1 MGRALGRLGT
11 CRKAD
16 AIMSRDTV
24 VRSLLVASMFS
35 LGSSPHAQSSSDYR
49 WTVEFGIGW
58 DNSISGNINSSG
70 IGRINN
76 QAVVITKNTYED
88 VYGTGLHLRFG
99 GGYMLDE
106 FSELRATFS
115 FQSLDADLTP
125 MGDIGISR
133 LYGQYDD
140 YQAFGLDVG
149 YRRYAEITPPGL
161 RGYGEGTIGLAFID
175 ETDVVLVAPQANL
188 AGNATDFY
196 DQTAAFTLGANV
208 GLLVEL
214 ATQVDAFGQI
224 GLRYVTGMSE
234 VDGLAGTG
242 LESIN
247 DKSARWTI
255 PFIVGIRA
263 RF

>member
-1 MGRALGRLGT
+1 MNWRNVPYVLV
-11 CRKAD
+11 
-16 AIMSRDTV
+16 TV
-24 VRSLLVASMFS
+24 FTLCVGVASYAQ
-35 LGSSPHAQSSSDYR
+35 AQSAAPEYR
-49 WTVEFGIGW
+49 WSVEFGIGW

-76 QAVVITKNTYED
+76 QAVVVTRNTYED

-99 GGYMLDE
+99 GGYMIDE

-115 FQSLDADLTP
+115 LQSLDAELTP
-125 MGDIGISR
+125 MGDFGVSN

-140 YQAFGLDVG
+140 YQSFGLDVG
-149 YRRYAEITPPGL
+149 YRRYLDFTEVI
-161 RGYGEGTIGLAFID
+161 RGYGEGAVGLAFID

-196 DQTAAFTLGANV
+196 DRTAAFTLGGNV
-208 GLLVEL
+208 GLLFEA
-214 ATQVDAFGQI
+214 ATQVDVFGQI

>member
-1 MGRALGRLGT
+1 MTWRTVMCPLMAATALMTGAPG
-11 CRKAD
+11 AQ
-16 AIMSRDTV
+16 
-24 VRSLLVASMFS
+24 
-35 LGSSPHAQSSSDYR
+35 AQSGAPEYR
-49 WTVEFGIGW
+49 WSVDFGLGW

-88 VYGTGLHLRFG
+88 VYGTGLHFRFG
-99 GGYMLDE
+99 GGYMIDE
-106 FSELRATFS
+106 ISELRVGFS
-115 FQSLDADLTP
+115 LQSLDADLTE
-125 MGDIGISR
+125 MGDIGVSN

-140 YQAFGLDVG
+140 YQSFGLDFG
-149 YRRYAEITPPGL
+149 YRAYMEITPIL
-161 RGYGEGTIGLAFID
+161 RGYGEGIVGLAFVD

-196 DQTAAFTLGANV
+196 DRTAAFTLGANA
-208 GLLVEL
+208 GLLIQ
-214 ATQVDAFGQI
+214 AAAQVDVFGQL

-242 LESIN
+242 LETIN
-247 DKSARWTI
+247 DKSGRWTL
-255 PFIVGIRA
+255 PFVVGIRA